1 MFLKQLQI
9 VMAKENFTLLICK
22 RTIGICA
29 VPVTIVIIL
38 TLEI

>member
-22 RTIGICA
+22 RIGICA